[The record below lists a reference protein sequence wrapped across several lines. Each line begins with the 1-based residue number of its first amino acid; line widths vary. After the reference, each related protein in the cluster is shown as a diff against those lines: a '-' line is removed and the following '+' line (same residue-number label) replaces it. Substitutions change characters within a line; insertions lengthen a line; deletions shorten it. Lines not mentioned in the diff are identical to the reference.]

1 MGLISG
7 AVGRW
12 GLTRKSF
19 NSFNLGHLR
28 SKQGTKSIKT

>member
-1 MGLISG
+1 MGMISD

-12 GLTRKSF
+12 GFSKESF
-19 NSFNLGHLR
+19 NSFHLGHLR